1 MITRYKQTVS
11 DVLYSESLNCYPA
24 ENQAAKIFVKWLKE
38 HPEVSPDDVDMR
50 IDSYEREEDYHGNG
64 GGYDRYV
71 RIFKRREETQS
82 EYDERVKREE
92 DACFEKFSNH
102 VYGHVA
108 ELIKDLSI
116 YPNMESEEISS
127 KRREIV
133 SGIMDVVH
141 KCLSESPSSVP

>member
-82 EYDERVKREE
+82 EYDERIKREE
-92 DACFEKFSNH
+92 GACFEKFSGH

-127 KRREIV
+127 KRMEIV

-141 KCLSESPSSVP
+141 KCLP